1 MQKGNQ
7 KAKYLLLGV
16 TLLALTLVVSAIFS
30 LYFSSKTLQAKKEEL
45 QLEQKY
51 LRLRQQIADK
61 EREYRIIADNIA
73 ELKDEVGLNTAQN
86 SENSDALLKKTT
98 PLIRSM
104 ILQNIPTGYPCSS
117 RRITS
122 RFGWRMHPVY
132 HEERF
137 HHGID
142 FGGKEGTPI
151 RATCDGIV
159 KFAGYSEGGYGNM
172 VIIDHNY
179 GFKTL
184 FGHMLK
190 NLRVKKGDFV
200 KKGSIIGYLG
210 NTGLST
216 GPHLHYEIK
225 YLRYFID
232 PAPFLKADTKAFAA
246 LVKKTAQIRWQPLVS
261 AITSDYE
268 KVRGL

>member
-16 TLLALTLVVSAIFS
+16 TLLALTLVFAAIFS
-30 LYFSSKTLQAKKEEL
+30 LYFSSETVQAKKEEL
-45 QLEQKY
+45 LLEQNY

-61 EREYRIIADNIA
+61 EREYRAISDNIA
-73 ELKDEVGLNTAQN
+73 ELKDEVGLNTTKNLQ
-86 SENSDALLKKTT
+86 NSDALLQKTT

-104 ILQNIPTGYPCSS
+104 ILQNLPSGYPCSS

-122 RFGWRMHPVY
+122 RFGWRMHPIY
-132 HEERF
+132 HEKRF

-142 FGGKEGTPI
+142 FGGMEGTPI
-151 RATCDGIV
+151 RATCNGIV
-159 KFAGYSEGGYGNM
+159 EFAGYSKGGYGNM

-232 PAPFLKADTKAFAA
+232 PYPFLQSGESRFATI
-246 LVKKTAQIRWQPLVS
+246 LKETPQIRWQQLIS
-261 AITSDYE
+261 AITTGYE
-268 KVRGL
+268 KFRAL